1 MRAKLFREWGF
12 EEKVVYKIINEKEK
26 YYLLAFDDKELE
38 KIVRKLKRKLGKRA
52 FDKYV
57 KIRKTSYF
65 TKTIPFSALKKL
77 IPIPKHI
84 VKDIFGNNK
93 LKAFLEASY
102 KYSSKLN
109 KSMLIMKNTNY
120 EFDFNNNYNYYLI
133 WKSDES
139 YLEKNLILFSY
150 SFTHEY
156 IIKLNKAQLRKL
168 INEMLIE
175 LVGDKSAELQG
186 Q

>member
-1 MRAKLFREWGF
+1 
-12 EEKVVYKIINEKEK
+12 
-26 YYLLAFDDKELE
+26 
-38 KIVRKLKRKLGKRA
+38 
-52 FDKYV
+52 
-57 KIRKTSYF
+57 
-65 TKTIPFSALKKL
+65 
-77 IPIPKHI
+77 
-84 VKDIFGNNK
+84 
-93 LKAFLEASY
+93 
-102 KYSSKLN
+102 
-109 KSMLIMKNTNY
+109 MKNTNY

-133 WKSDES
+133 WESDEP

-156 IIKLNKAQLRKL
+156 IIKLNKEQLRKL